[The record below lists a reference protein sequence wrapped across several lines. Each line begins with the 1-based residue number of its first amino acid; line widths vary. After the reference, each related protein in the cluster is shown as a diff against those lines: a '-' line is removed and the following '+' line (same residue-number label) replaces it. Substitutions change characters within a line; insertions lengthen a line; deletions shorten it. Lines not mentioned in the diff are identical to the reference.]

1 MIYKVVEFFTDI
13 QDGDHA
19 YHTGDIFPRDGVEV
33 SEERIAELASTEN
46 KRGIVLI
53 EAVETPQKAEIE
65 PQTDENGEAEEV
77 VDKAESKPKKSN
89 KKEK

>member
-1 MIYKVVEFFTDI
+1 M
-13 QDGDHA
+13 
-19 YHTGDIFPRDGVEV
+19 
-33 SEERIAELASTEN
+33 
-46 KRGIVLI
+46 LI